1 MISDF
6 MKDIEVNDIKK
17 RDIDGRHIDI
27 FEKEYENCITTESK
41 LILCQKYMI
50 MNMNACYINCLFERE
65 YDRVVLLKELKSKD
79 DYVLDLA
86 AKLKMITN
94 GKNMEFDVF
103 CKSCADLIED
113 CINNKEFTRLIF
125 DARTLLNF
133 YKLRYKNICNL
144 IDSMPV
150 LYKKKFD
157 TWFNKNTGLTE
168 DEQVIKYVWEELL
181 NYKEF
186 LIDCVKDYQFI
197 FDYEFK

>member
-1 MISDF
+1 MLSDF
-6 MKDIEVNDIKK
+6 MMDIKANDIKK
-17 RDIDGRHIDI
+17 ADIDGRHIDI

-50 MNMNACYINCLFERE
+50 MNMDAYPINYLFERE

-79 DYVLDLA
+79 DYVLGLA
-86 AKLKMITN
+86 VKLNMITN

-103 CKSCADLIED
+103 CKSCANLIED
-113 CINNKEFTRLIF
+113 CINNKDFTRLIF

-133 YKLRYKNICNL
+133 YNLRYKNICKL

-150 LYKKKFD
+150 SYKKKFN
-157 TWFNKNTGLTE
+157 TWFNKDIGLSE
-168 DEQVIKYVWEELL
+168 DEQVIKHVWEELL
-181 NYKEF
+181 NYKAF

-197 FDYEFK
+197 FDYKFK

>member
-6 MKDIEVNDIKK
+6 IKDIEVNDIKK
-17 RDIDGRHIDI
+17 TDIKGRHIDV
-27 FEKEYENCITTESK
+27 FEKEYENCMSTESK
-41 LILCQKYMI
+41 LIVCQKYMI
-50 MNMNACYINCLFERE
+50 MNMNACYINSLFERE
-65 YDRVVLLKELKSKD
+65 YDRVILLKKLKSKD

-86 AKLKMITN
+86 IKLNMIGN
-94 GKNMEFDVF
+94 SKNMEFNVF
-103 CKSCADLIED
+103 CKSYANLIED

-125 DARTLLNF
+125 EARTLLNF
-133 YKLRYKNICNL
+133 YNLRYRNICKL

-186 LIDCVKDYQFI
+186 LLDCVKDYQFI

>member
-17 RDIDGRHIDI
+17 IDINGRHIDV
-27 FEKEYENCITTESK
+27 FEKEYENCMSTESK

-65 YDRVVLLKELKSKD
+65 YDRVVLLEKLKSKD
-79 DYVLDLA
+79 DCVLDLA
-86 AKLKMITN
+86 VKLKMICN
-94 GKNMEFDVF
+94 SKNIEFNVF
-103 CKSCADLIED
+103 CKSYANLIED
-113 CINNKEFTRLIF
+113 CINNKEFARLIF
-125 DARTLLNF
+125 EAKTLLNF
-133 YKLRYKNICNL
+133 YKLRYKNICKL

-157 TWFNKNTGLTE
+157 IWFNKNTGLTE

>member
-6 MKDIEVNDIKK
+6 MMDIEVNDIKK
-17 RDIDGRHIDI
+17 MDIDGRHIDI
-27 FEKEYENCITTESK
+27 FEKEYEKCITTESK

-50 MNMNACYINCLFERE
+50 MNMDAYPINYLFERE

-79 DYVLDLA
+79 EHVLDLA
-86 AKLKMITN
+86 IKLKMISN
-94 GKNMEFDVF
+94 SKNMEFDIF
-103 CKSCADLIED
+103 CKSCANLIED
-113 CINNKEFTRLIF
+113 CINNKDFIRLVF

-133 YKLRYKNICNL
+133 YNLRYQNICKL

-150 LYKKKFD
+150 SYKKKFNR
-157 TWFNKNTGLTE
+157 WFNKDTEITE
-168 DEQVIKYVWEELL
+168 DEGVIKYVWEELL

-197 FDYEFK
+197 FDYKF

>member
-6 MKDIEVNDIKK
+6 MMDIEVNDIKK
-17 RDIDGRHIDI
+17 MDIDGRHIDI
-27 FEKEYENCITTESK
+27 FEKEYEKCITTESK

-50 MNMNACYINCLFERE
+50 MNMNAYPINYLFERE
-65 YDRVVLLKELKSKD
+65 YDRVVLLKKLKSKD

-86 AKLKMITN
+86 VKLKMISDS
-94 GKNMEFDVF
+94 KNMEFDIF
-103 CKSCADLIED
+103 CKSCANLIED
-113 CINNKEFTRLIF
+113 CINNKDFIRLTF

-133 YKLRYKNICNL
+133 YNLRYKNICKL

-150 LYKKKFD
+150 SYKKKFNV
-157 TWFNKNTGLTE
+157 WFNKDTEITE
-168 DEQVIKYVWEELL
+168 DEGVIKYVWEELL

-197 FDYEFK
+197 FDYKFK

>member
-6 MKDIEVNDIKK
+6 IKDIEANDIKK
-17 RDIDGRHIDI
+17 TDIKGRHIDV
-27 FEKEYENCITTESK
+27 FEKEYENCTSTESK
-41 LILCQKYMI
+41 LIVCQKYMI
-50 MNMNACYINCLFERE
+50 MNMNACYINSLFERE
-65 YDRVVLLKELKSKD
+65 YDRVVLLEKLKSKD

-86 AKLKMITN
+86 IKLNMISN
-94 GKNMEFDVF
+94 SKNMEFNVF
-103 CKSCADLIED
+103 CKSYANLIKD
-113 CINNKEFTRLIF
+113 CINNKEFARLIF
-125 DARTLLNF
+125 EARTLLNF
-133 YKLRYKNICNL
+133 YNLRYRNICKL

-150 LYKKKFD
+150 LYKKKFN
-157 TWFNKNTGLTE
+157 TWFNKNTGLSE

>member
-6 MKDIEVNDIKK
+6 MMDIEVNDIKK
-17 RDIDGRHIDI
+17 IDVDGRHIDI
-27 FEKEYENCITTESK
+27 FEKEYEKCITTESK

-50 MNMNACYINCLFERE
+50 MNMDAYPINYLFERE

-86 AKLKMITN
+86 IKLKMISN
-94 GKNMEFDVF
+94 SKNMEFDIF
-103 CKSCADLIED
+103 CKSCASLIED
-113 CINNKEFTRLIF
+113 CINNKDFIRLVF

-133 YKLRYKNICNL
+133 YNLRYKNICKL
-144 IDSMPV
+144 IDMMPA
-150 LYKKKFD
+150 LYKIKFNV
-157 TWFNKNTGLTE
+157 WFNKDTEITE
-168 DEQVIKYVWEELL
+168 DEGVIKYVWEELL

-197 FDYEFK
+197 FDYKFK